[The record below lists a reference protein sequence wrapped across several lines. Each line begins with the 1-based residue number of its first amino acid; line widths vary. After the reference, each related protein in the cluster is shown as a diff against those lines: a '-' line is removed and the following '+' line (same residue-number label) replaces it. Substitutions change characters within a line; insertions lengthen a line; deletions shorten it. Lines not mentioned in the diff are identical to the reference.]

1 MKIDNELK
9 NFWNDERKVKKVEK
23 ALSKD
28 ENISKKKFNENK
40 ENEPIIKIEKLES
53 KNSNISTVMI
63 LGLLFVCAVFITYIL
78 ITIIKEKDLMNQNN
92 LKQIEKANN
101 NQYYQNDQEIRK
113 EEQLIYKRNHLKL
126 DNNIYSNNLYNIQNS
141 IYNYYQDKE
150 FLKNLEPFFNN
161 LTVIKLPRNDK
172 IYEFEIKGILSRYGN
187 FSYIIYKRTNIIE
200 FDNEVIKELERF
212 KKIKFREQQKDID
225 FSLTITNKYKLIN

>member
-1 MKIDNELK
+1 
-9 NFWNDERKVKKVEK
+9 
-23 ALSKD
+23 
-28 ENISKKKFNENK
+28 
-40 ENEPIIKIEKLES
+40 
-53 KNSNISTVMI
+53 
-63 LGLLFVCAVFITYIL
+63 
-78 ITIIKEKDLMNQNN
+78 MNQNN

>member
-1 MKIDNELK
+1 MKINNELK

-63 LGLLFVCAVFITYIL
+63 LGLLFICAVFITYLL

-161 LTVIKLPRNDK
+161 LTVIKLPKNDK
-172 IYEFEIKGILSRYGN
+172 IYEFEIKAILSRYGN

-200 FDNEVIKELERF
+200 FDNAVIKELERF

>member
-9 NFWNDERKVKKVEK
+9 NFWNDEKKVKKVEK
-23 ALSKD
+23 ALSKN
-28 ENISKKKFNENK
+28 ENVYKKRNNQNK
-40 ENEPIIKIEKLES
+40 ENEPLINMGES
-53 KNSNISTVMI
+53 NNKNSNISTILI
-63 LGLLFVCAVFITYIL
+63 LGLLFVCAVFITYLL
-78 ITIIKEKDLMNQNN
+78 ITMIKERDLMNQEN
-92 LKQIEKANN
+92 LKQIERERNSQNYQN
-101 NQYYQNDQEIRK
+101 NQIIKK
-113 EEQLIYKRNHLKL
+113 EEQVIYKRNHLKL
-126 DNNIYSNNLYNIQNS
+126 DNNIYSDNLSNIQYV
-141 IYNYYQDKE
+141 ILDYYKDRE

-212 KKIKFREQQKDID
+212 KKIKFREQHKDID